1 VILLSAKA
9 SGNSTL
15 YADHLRMQVIRT
27 LRFRF
32 FLLFLSLFCANF
44 MAKAADQQLVV
55 ICQDAATRRSLA
67 FPILSIEGDSSEI
80 LGDMEGI
87 IRLAAN
93 KAKGKRIKVRAYQ
106 YLPTEALVEGNV
118 DTLRLDMNYAHS
130 FTWQHHSLRK
140 DKQRMDKI
148 LKARNKI
155 NPGKEQNYQYQSY
168 NKLLLTTSDLLALKL
183 YLNQFL
189 RFATKTRL
197 GEFALD
203 HHIFLMESSSERRYH
218 NSFNQRETVRATQ
231 LSGISKPA
239 PLSYVS
245 GFDPSSIFE
254 PFLRIGHKKYI
265 SPLAGRPFRR
275 YVFSL
280 IDSIRSKSGMVYV
293 VKFNPKS
300 NRPKN
305 LLQGFLFVATA
316 PSGIMAFHIWP
327 AYDRESI
334 HSLAQQSMILTTTG
348 RWFPQEIR
356 NIYQSEQLGSI
367 GVPLTA
373 ISKTWISGF
382 SALQDNK
389 IPFDEVIFDLQ
400 AGNLRKDSVFPP
412 QMRLAP
418 LDKKEENTYRFYK
431 LTGSLD
437 GVDRILNFGQKLY
450 EGKFQA
456 GKTDILFQDAIKIND
471 HEGIRLGLGLET
483 NEKLSRRIK
492 AGGYFAYGF
501 RDEAWKFGMHSSF
514 KLSDRNE
521 ISMNWKRDLSE
532 PGMFPMAFERRSFLS
547 GDLRNLRVSRFDA
560 IQSVKTGLRSHISR
574 NLNAMVNLELG
585 ERTFLYNYQYKRLPG
600 RKQIGISELSA
611 SLCWNPG
618 ERYARLEQQLY
629 PVVSGFP
636 VLWLQYSRGISGILP
651 ASFSYD
657 RLETRMQWNRKIL
670 GVGELGI
677 RLSAGIQNAALPYP
691 LLFSGPG
698 SYREFSLVSFNSFET
713 MRYNEFFYNQYF
725 HVFIAHQLGKMQIS
739 TLPFLPYFTLV
750 HNMGWG
756 SLQQAGLHEGIKS
769 DDIRKG
775 YFESGAFLN
784 DLFVIPLSGLDL
796 GIGAGLFVRYGPYS
810 YNSLFE
816 NMVLKFSASL
826 GI

>member
-1 VILLSAKA
+1 MILPSAKA
-9 SGNSTL
+9 SENYTS
-15 YADHLRMQVIRT
+15 YADYLRMQVIRT

-32 FLLFLSLFCANF
+32 VLLFLSPLCSHM
-44 MAKAADQQLVV
+44 MAKAADRQLVV
-55 ICQDAATRRSLA
+55 LCQDAATRHSLA
-67 FPILSIEGDSSEI
+67 FPILSIAGDSSEI

-87 IRLAAN
+87 ISLSARM
-93 KAKGKRIKVRAYQ
+93 AKGKRIKVRAYQ
-106 YLPTEALVEGNV
+106 YLPTEVLVDGNV
-118 DTLRLDMNYAHS
+118 DTLRLEMHYAHS

-140 DKQRMDKI
+140 DRQMMDKI
-148 LKARNKI
+148 LKARRKI
-155 NPGKEQNYQYQSY
+155 NPGKERNYQYQSY

-183 YLNQFL
+183 YLNHFL

-203 HHIFLMESSSERRYH
+203 HHIFLMESASERRFR
-218 NSFNQRETVRATQ
+218 NRFNQRETVRATQ

-239 PLSYVS
+239 PVSYVS

-275 YVFSL
+275 YVFSV

-305 LLQGFLFVATA
+305 LLQGFLFVASA

-334 HSLAQQSMILTTTG
+334 HSLAQQSMVIPSG

-356 NIYQSEQLGSI
+356 NIYQSEELGSL

-382 SALQDNK
+382 SALQENK
-389 IPFDEVIFDLQ
+389 GKFDEVIFDLQ
-400 AGNLRKDSVFPP
+400 AGNLRKDTVFPA
-412 QMRLAP
+412 QLRLAP
-418 LDKKEENTYRFYK
+418 LDEREENTYRFYK

-450 EGKFQA
+450 EGRFQA

-492 AGGYFAYGF
+492 YGGYFAYGF
-501 RDEAWKFGMHSSF
+501 RDEAWKFGLHSSF
-514 KLSDRNE
+514 ELSDRNE
-521 ISMNWKRDLSE
+521 IWMNWKRDLSE

-560 IQSVKTGLRSHISR
+560 IHSVKTGLRSHISR
-574 NLNAMVNLELG
+574 NLNALVSLELG
-585 ERTFLYNYQYKRLPG
+585 ERTFLYNYQYNPLPG
-600 RKQIGISELSA
+600 RKRIGISELSA

-636 VLWLQYSRGISGILP
+636 ILWLQYSRGISGILP
-651 ASFSYD
+651 ATFSYD

-670 GVGELGI
+670 GIGEFGI

-691 LLFSGPG
+691 FLFSGPG

-784 DLFVIPLSGLDL
+784 DLFVIPLSGLEL

>member
-1 VILLSAKA
+1 MILPSAKA
-9 SGNSTL
+9 SENYTS
-15 YADHLRMQVIRT
+15 YADYLRMQVIRT

-32 FLLFLSLFCANF
+32 VLLFLSPLCSHM
-44 MAKAADQQLVV
+44 MAKAADRQLIVF
-55 ICQDAATRRSLA
+55 CQDAATRRSLA

-80 LGDMEGI
+80 LGDIEGMI
-87 IRLAAN
+87 SLSSRM
-93 KAKGKRIKVRAYQ
+93 AKGKRIKVRAYQ
-106 YLPTEALVEGNV
+106 YLPAEVLVDGSV
-118 DTLRLDMNYAHS
+118 DTLRLEMHYAHS

-140 DKQRMDKI
+140 DRQMMDKI
-148 LKARNKI
+148 LKARSKI
-155 NPGKEQNYQYQSY
+155 NPGKERNYQYQSY
-168 NKLLLTTSDLLALKL
+168 NKLLLTTSDLLALNL
-183 YLNQFL
+183 DLTHVL

-203 HHIFLMESSSERRYH
+203 HHIFLMESASERRFR
-218 NSFNQRETVRATQ
+218 NRFNQRETVRATQ

-239 PLSYVS
+239 PVSYVS

-265 SPLAGRPFRR
+265 SPLAGRPYRR
-275 YVFSL
+275 YVFSV

-305 LLQGFLFVATA
+305 LLQGFLFVASA

-334 HSLAQQSMILTTTG
+334 HSLAQQSMVIPSG

-356 NIYQSEQLGSI
+356 NIYQSEELGSL

-382 SALQDNK
+382 SALQENNGK
-389 IPFDEVIFDLQ
+389 FDEVIFDLQ
-400 AGNLRKDSVFPP
+400 SGNLRKDSVFPA
-412 QMRLAP
+412 QLRLAP
-418 LDKKEENTYRFYK
+418 LDKREENTYHFYK

-450 EGKFQA
+450 EGRFQA

-492 AGGYFAYGF
+492 YGGYFAYGF
-501 RDEAWKFGMHSSF
+501 RDEAWKFGLHSSF

-521 ISMNWKRDLSE
+521 IWMNWKRDLSE

-560 IQSVKTGLRSHISR
+560 IHSVKTGLRSHISR
-574 NLNAMVNLELG
+574 NLNAMVSLELG
-585 ERTFLYNYQYKRLPG
+585 ERTYLYNYQYKPLPG
-600 RKQIGISELSA
+600 RKRIGISELSA

-618 ERYARLEQQLY
+618 ERSARLEQQLY

-636 VLWLQYSRGISGILP
+636 VFWLQYSRGISGILP
-651 ASFSYD
+651 ATFSYD

-670 GVGELGI
+670 GIGELGI

-725 HVFIAHQLGKMQIS
+725 HVFIAHQFGKMQIS